1 MAESPA
7 EEVATLLAPDEPHR
21 KPSRFIEWLAG
32 NPLIR
37 RLPGALR
44 TPFALDNMVYFVGN
58 LFAGLAGF
66 AFQGLLARALGPEGF
81 SEVAPL
87 ISIFYLIQIALF
99 ISMAVAA
106 RYIAP
111 LAARGDS
118 SRVNR
123 AYRDFT
129 LYVTV
134 IGAVGML
141 IFLLL
146 VPTLKSFLNLGT
158 YGPLI
163 ALSAAV
169 PLCLLVGV
177 GRGVLQG
184 EQRFAP
190 LSLNF
195 ILYGVSTLA
204 FLPLLLHFQLHAV
217 GAVVAIN
224 TALILC
230 NFLAAWTLRDLPHA
244 GHHERLTVWPILRS
258 ALAASAGITAITL
271 FYNFDVL
278 LAKHFLSSSDAGLY
292 SAMSL
297 LGKIIFFGTISISAV
312 MFPRV
317 AALHAQGRSARRTV
331 NLSLV
336 LVLGAGGLVALFYT
350 LLPRLTISLLLR
362 QQEYQAVAPY
372 LGLFGLAMLG
382 LALANVLVY
391 YFVGVHKRRFV
402 WGLAVGA
409 IAFTVLLLSY
419 HSTLGQFTVSVTI
432 AIDVM
437 ALVLLAVYA
446 LDRAPGPV
454 PAPVHDD

>member
-32 NPLIR
+32 NPLVR

-66 AFQGLLARALGPEGF
+66 AFQGLLARALGPDGF

-87 ISIFYLIQIALF
+87 ISLFYLIQIALF

-106 RYIAP
+106 RYTAP
-111 LAARGDS
+111 LAAQGDS

-129 LYVTV
+129 LYVSV

-141 IFLLL
+141 LFLLL
-146 VPTLKSFLNLGT
+146 VPALKSFLNLGS

-177 GRGVLQG
+177 GRGVVQG

-244 GHHERLTVWPILRS
+244 GHHERLTVWPMLRS

-317 AALHAQGRSARRTV
+317 AALHAQGKSARRMV
-331 NLSLV
+331 NLSLA
-336 LVLGAGGLVALFYT
+336 LVLAGGLVALVYTVLPSLTVT
-350 LLPRLTISLLLR
+350 LLLH
-362 QQEYQAVAPY
+362 QQEYQAITPY

-409 IAFTVLLLSY
+409 IAFTVLLSSY

-432 AIDVM
+432 AIDLM

-446 LDRAPGPV
+446 LDRSPVTV
-454 PAPVHDD
+454 PATVHDD